1 MTIKYALFNIYE
13 YRLSKTF
20 SNIMSHNE
28 YSAFNRKV
36 IIDACKIS
44 LHQMRSRAEKI
55 LTQIWLI
62 TILYCYSTFNLS
74 SVNAE
79 LSSFPRQ
86 EMNDG
91 ISDGLFTNSAINS
104 SNQRNDITIVDDA
117 HDIKT
122 VTHFSDGKTLNAT
135 LWLLGN
141 ISKDPDQMGASSISY
156 GILIDVDNNP
166 STGRLGV
173 DFQKE
178 TKWTKNSSNWISSLI
193 EFSSSG
199 RQKIKILESNFSIIE
214 EQPFFPISIDLS
226 SITSPDRFRVAYY
239 SIFAQDNSK
248 NTVDI
253 TNWIDVPPA
262 KFSLSTLPNTITLTQ
277 GENLDVGVHIISNTG
292 ISPRVLNF
300 IPDED
305 RSPVSVQF
313 NPNGINITSFGLA
326 PSPFRITTAGD
337 TPVGEYTIPISAN
350 VSVEYGRQGIISIP
364 GTNASLTGNGYITIK
379 PNITVSV
386 VERPPFG
393 QEFKDFW
400 TTYGQVISL
409 FGAGFAGGFSTH
421 IMDRI
426 KERREEKKK
435 AKVAPHDKND

>member
-1 MTIKYALFNIYE
+1 
-13 YRLSKTF
+13 
-20 SNIMSHNE
+20 
-28 YSAFNRKV
+28 
-36 IIDACKIS
+36 
-44 LHQMRSRAEKI
+44 MRSGADKI
-55 LTQIWLI
+55 LTQISLI
-62 TILYCYSTFNLS
+62 TIIYCCSTFNLF

-91 ISDGLFTNSAINS
+91 IDDGRLVSNVFNSNKEPS
-104 SNQRNDITIVDDA
+104 ELTIGDDS
-117 HDIKT
+117 HNLKT
-122 VTHFSDGKTLNAT
+122 VTHFSDGKVLNAT

-141 ISKDPDQMGASSISY
+141 VGKDPNQIDASSRSY
-156 GILIDVDNNP
+156 GVLVDVDNNP
-166 STGRLGV
+166 STGRQGI

-178 TKWTKNSSNWISSLI
+178 SRWIKNNSNWLSSLI
-193 EFSSSG
+193 EYSSSG
-199 RQKIKILESNFSIIE
+199 HQKIKIVQPNFSIIN
-214 EQPFFPISIDLS
+214 EQPFFPISLDLS

-239 SIFAQDNSK
+239 SIFAYNDSK

-262 KFSLSTLPNTITLTQ
+262 RFSLSTLPKTIILTQ
-277 GENLDVGVHIISNTG
+277 GENLDIGVHIISNTG

-300 IPDED
+300 IPDKD
-305 RSPVSVQF
+305 RSPVSIQF
-313 NPNGINITSFGLA
+313 NPNGIDTSSFGLA
-326 PSPFRITTAGD
+326 PSPFRISTSQD

-350 VSVEYGRQGIISIP
+350 ISLENGRDGIIAIP
-364 GTNASLTGNGYITIK
+364 GTNTSLAGNGYITIK
-379 PNITVSV
+379 PNITISII
-386 VERPPFG
+386 ERPPFG

-426 KERREEKKK
+426 KQRGKKEKT
-435 AKVAPHDKND
+435 